1 MGYVF
6 GKCLAGFQ
14 VLDIIKRL
22 SLKFK
27 TSPLFV
33 KHRKSVNP
41 VFDLPYLWAKWL
53 LEDATI
59 PPLHMQLAQHDPIFD
74 NGIMWELQPQI
85 SSRFFQKLGLFSFPF
100 EGEAE
105 SKRKPGTLRKVHL
118 MNYSLSYSKMLS
130 PEYSHVS
137 SRFFPQQ
144 KKQCKHRFWSKIQ
157 QHQ

>member
-1 MGYVF
+1 MGYF
-6 GKCLAGFQ
+6 FEKCLAGFH

-27 TSPLFV
+27 TSPLFA
-33 KHRKSVNP
+33 RKSVNP

-59 PPLHMQLAQHDPIFD
+59 PPLHMELAQHDPIFD

-85 SSRFFQKLGLFSFPF
+85 SSFFFRNWDFSAFLF

-105 SKRKPGTLRKVHL
+105 SKQKPGTLSKAHL

-144 KKQCKHRFWSKIQ
+144 KNRCKHRFWSKIQ